1 MPPHAPAA
9 ADQPVSDQP
18 SGSADAARS
27 GGASAAPIFQKL
39 DEVNPFPYSLK
50 EYAIRAAWVYLGSP
64 LFRLSFRKAN
74 RFRRVL
80 LGMFGAKLAPTAV
93 TKPTTIIRHPW
104 LLSMG
109 EHSCLAEGV
118 EVYNLGPISIGDHS
132 VVSQHTYLCAGTHD
146 YTVRS
151 LPLQRPPIRIGSGVW
166 ICARSFIGPN
176 VTIGDNAIVG
186 AGAVVTKDVPAG
198 MIAAGNPAKVL
209 RARPMPGINEPP
221 STQRGQ
227 PGRG

>member
-1 MPPHAPAA
+1 MSAPSN
-9 ADQPVSDQP
+9 QPVASQP
-18 SGSADAARS
+18 GDGAGTARGPGSGD
-27 GGASAAPIFQKL
+27 GGVIFQQL
-39 DEVNPFPYSLK
+39 DRVNPFPYSLR

-64 LFRLSFRKAN
+64 IFRLSFRKAN

-80 LGMFGAKLAPTAV
+80 LGLFGAKLAATAV

-104 LLSMG
+104 LLAMG

-132 VVSQHTYLCAGTHD
+132 VVSQHSYLCAGTHD
-146 YTVRS
+146 YTSPS
-151 LPLQRPPIRIGSGVW
+151 LPLVRPPIRIGSGVW
-166 ICARSFIGPN
+166 VCAKAFIGPN

-198 MIAAGNPAKVL
+198 MIAAGNPARVV
-209 RARPMPGINEPP
+209 RARPLPG
-221 STQRGQ
+221 SAASAGA
-227 PGRG
+227 GRG